1 MHPRIQELLH
11 HLDSTR
17 ERLRQAV
24 DAVPPELRETPPG
37 PRRWSVAEVVE
48 HLSLV
53 ERRVVDLLS
62 QYLAA
67 ARTGGGLPAETETGS
82 VLDTLDLDL
91 ILDRSRPIV
100 ASQAGLPRGL
110 GAAASWAALERARV
124 ELREALLSAD
134 GMALGEVV
142 HPHPVVGPLNLYQWV
157 AMVGAHQARHTAQVE
172 EIAASLAVRRE
183 E

>member
-1 MHPRIQELLH
+1 MHPRIQEILH

-17 ERLRQAV
+17 ERLRAVV
-24 DAVPPELRETPPG
+24 DAVPPELRELPPG

-53 ERRVVDLLS
+53 ERRVAELLA

-67 ARTGGGLPAETETGS
+67 ARTGGGLPAERGTGS

-91 ILDRSRPIV
+91 LLDRERPLV
-100 ASQAGLPRGL
+100 AAQSALPRGI
-110 GAAASWAALERARV
+110 GWAAAWEALEQARS
-124 ELREALLSAD
+124 ELRETLVGAD

-142 HPHPVVGPLNLYQWV
+142 HPHPVAGPLDLYQWAAFAGV
-157 AMVGAHQARHTAQVE
+157 HEARHTAQLA
-172 EIAASLAVRRE
+172 EIAASLRAAQNG
-183 E
+183 